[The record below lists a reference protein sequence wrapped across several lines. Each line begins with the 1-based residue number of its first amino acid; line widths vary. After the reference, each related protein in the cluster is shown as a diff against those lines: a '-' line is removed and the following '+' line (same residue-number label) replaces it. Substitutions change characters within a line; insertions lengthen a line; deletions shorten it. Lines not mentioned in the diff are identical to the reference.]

1 MRIGNPCRE
10 NMSESEERSSLSV
23 TTERKLESAA
33 RHVVPTEAAASSVA
47 EFAIPGDKRRKTF
60 LADNS
65 LNPNERLNSVN
76 LVSARRF

>member
-33 RHVVPTEAAASSVA
+33 RHVVPTEAASSVA
-47 EFAIPGDKRRKTF
+47 EFAIPGASRRMTF
-60 LADNS
+60 LADKS
-65 LNPNERLNSVN
+65 LKPNERL
-76 LVSARRF
+76 